1 MNRLAEKALRVKS
14 EWMVHQAKF
23 LRGVQKK
30 IAQGSVRSS
39 PAQVLVSHCQLFVDV
54 LSSASFVPLPLK
66 VHVAIDSPHPV
77 PIWGGV
83 RSENWVRTTS

>member
-23 LRGVQKK
+23 LCGVQKK
-30 IAQGSVRSS
+30 MRKAPSAAPQHKCWFRT
-39 PAQVLVSHCQLFVDV
+39 ANFLLML

-66 VHVAIDSPHPV
+66 VHVAIDSPPSPNLGGR
-77 PIWGGV
+77 PI
-83 RSENWVRTTS
+83 